1 MERSS
6 MHFKPVAFVYSLKS
20 IKKFRSTP
28 LQTACGRD
36 VLNVL
41 STPYINRVTCKTCKK
56 TRIYKSFVKRN
67 KAMGSYEL
75 KIALNRVKEEV
86 LRDRKKFEPFNSPH
100 EGYAVILE
108 ELDEL
113 WDEVKKGTQDPA
125 AMFKEAK
132 QVAAMAICF
141 MLECT

>member
-1 MERSS
+1 VSS
-6 MHFKPVAFVYSLKS
+6 DFFLDINFYLWDKGAYCEYPTKGR
-20 IKKFRSTP
+20 KKLLMKSTP
-28 LQTACGRD
+28 T
-36 VLNVL
+36 
-41 STPYINRVTCKTCKK
+41 KTCTYCDRTSRCAK
-56 TRIYKSFVKRN
+56 VH
-67 KAMGSYEL
+67 KAPQGCFLTTQRSGFSL
-75 KIALNRVKEEV
+75 KIALNGVKEQV
-86 LRDRKKFEPFNSPH
+86 LRSRKKFEPFNSPH

-125 AMFKEAK
+125 AMFSEAK